1 MKKILFILLLAL
13 SPSFIYAQ
21 SAERTVKV
29 AIAELKR
36 SAYEGRFTLLY
47 YNAANDVTDKQ
58 SGEITIKGDKFRITL
73 GGNETKF
80 DGKTQW
86 MFMSEHNEVS
96 ITEPTKDEL
105 KEISPLAMI
114 EHYIAKDRIS
124 EGDNGDINF
133 YPTMPKDSEYFRIT
147 LRINKSNLP
156 SRLTIY
162 QNNSD
167 RITLVWD
174 SLNKTK
180 VDDTFFYFNTAKY
193 PNVEI
198 NDLR

>member
-1 MKKILFILLLAL
+1 
-13 SPSFIYAQ
+13 
-21 SAERTVKV
+21 
-29 AIAELKR
+29 
-36 SAYEGRFTLLY
+36 
-47 YNAANDVTDKQ
+47 
-58 SGEITIKGDKFRITL
+58 
-73 GGNETKF
+73 
-80 DGKTQW
+80 
-86 MFMSEHNEVS
+86 MSEHNEVS

-162 QNNSD
+162 QNNGD